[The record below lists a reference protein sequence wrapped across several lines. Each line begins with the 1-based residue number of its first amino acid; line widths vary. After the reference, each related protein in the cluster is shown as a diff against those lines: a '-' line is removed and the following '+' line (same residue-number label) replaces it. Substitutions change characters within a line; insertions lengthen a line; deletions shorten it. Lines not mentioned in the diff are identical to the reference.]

1 MWERLKLITFDMEPS
16 LEIYN
21 CSDIP
26 YVRLKKGASV
36 PKQLIINQK
45 LVSTIIRFNCML

>member
-1 MWERLKLITFDMEPS
+1 MWERLKLITFDVESS

-26 YVRLKKGASV
+26 YVRLLNK
-36 PKQLIINQK
+36 PKRDQK